1 VNLKKGLSQP
11 GTAPGLVAL
20 MQYMTGKTGRQLS
33 DRA

>member
-11 GTAPGLVAL
+11 GTVPGWIAV
-20 MQYMTGKTGRQLS
+20 MGYMTGKTGKQLS

>member
-11 GTAPGLVAL
+11 GTVSAWIAAMGYRA
-20 MQYMTGKTGRQLS
+20 GKTGKQLS